1 MKPKIRRIINRADMR
16 NRLQSKGQSGLGNT
30 AFGAFLIFCQNFSQ
44 LEFRQKTFVTLTAG
58 HEPMRG
64 GMSSLVASS
73 GFCHPTFKK
82 KESTTKSK
90 FQLALTKIF
99 ANLFFFISVPVLI
112 KLINLIKKTIIC
124 PPLYSQQIF
133 WKRVFLFAFPSK

>member
-1 MKPKIRRIINRADMR
+1 MRVIAENLAYQMKPKIRRIINRADMR

-64 GMSSLVASS
+64 GMSSLVASY

-82 KESTTKSK
+82 MKVQQNQNS
-90 FQLALTKIF
+90 
-99 ANLFFFISVPVLI
+99 NLP
-112 KLINLIKKTIIC
+112 
-124 PPLYSQQIF
+124 
-133 WKRVFLFAFPSK
+133 